1 MVPPSINKLIKM
13 SDSKYAIVV
22 AVAKRARA
30 LSEAHKKDED
40 WRLSSMVS
48 QAIDEVTEGK
58 LRIGYKNSNPDKVG

>member
-1 MVPPSINKLIKM
+1 MRPPSINKLMKV

-30 LSEAHKKDED
+30 LSELHKKDEN

-48 QAIDEVTEGK
+48 LALDEVSEGK
-58 LRIGYKNSNPDKVG
+58 VRIKYKNS